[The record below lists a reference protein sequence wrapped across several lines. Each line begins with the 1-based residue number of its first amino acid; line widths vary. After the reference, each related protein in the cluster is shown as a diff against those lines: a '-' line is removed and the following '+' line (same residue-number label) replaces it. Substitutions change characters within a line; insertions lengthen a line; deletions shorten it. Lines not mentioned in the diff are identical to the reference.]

1 MIHRKLKFHYIPQRM
16 NDADKADAVKEWV
29 ISHTI
34 IKANGTMQPPKRVQ
48 N

>member
-1 MIHRKLKFHYIPQRM
+1 M
-16 NDADKADAVKEWV
+16 NDAEKVDAVKEWV

-34 IKANGTMQPPKRVQ
+34 IKANGTMQAPKKVQ